1 MSTINHGPETG
12 SFNHRALMS
21 GRRFDPTAVLRTDQS
36 IHGLQPEAGYIWG
49 TLRDDEGGIYTIMR
63 RVPPRGPA
71 VDHGDGKHS
80 LGGKLLLTRSGH
92 GADQLELRREPRY
105 AVHSDDIV
113 IERGTDAAVL
123 GASEN
128 EHGKSMT
135 LRLSED
141 DFRYN
146 ETDVIDV
153 TGTMAATP
161 LQWFLPGRDESLL
174 YLTQTWRV
182 EGELIGK
189 RVRGFLFWEE
199 AWMREGARLYIDR
212 DPLLSAEY
220 LTWYSWAN
228 EWPDGCIEVGH
239 FLYGNDGFHVA
250 VRSDNAGTVHVGQTM
265 EAVVNRDPD
274 GYWHAGIDYIIDGEK
289 WRCDPEPHGRM
300 SGLGKIPNPQQEGYI
315 HRVGE
320 SRTPTTWMAWGESV
334 PANGEVRRW

>member
-1 MSTINHGPETG
+1 M
-12 SFNHRALMS
+12 
-21 GRRFDPTAVLRTDQS
+21 
-36 IHGLQPEAGYIWG
+36 EAGYIWG
-49 TLRDDEGGIYTIMR
+49 ALRDDEGGIYTIMR

-71 VDHGDGKHS
+71 DHGDGKHS

-141 DFRYN
+141 DFRYS

-161 LQWFLPGRDESLL
+161 LQWFRPAATNRCSTS
-174 YLTQTWRV
+174 TQTWRV

-189 RVRGFLFWEE
+189 RVRGFLS
-199 AWMREGARLYIDR
+199 GKKHGCARARGSTSTATRCCRPNNLGPGTHGR
-212 DPLLSAEY
+212 TNGPTAAS
-220 LTWYSWAN
+220 
-228 EWPDGCIEVGH
+228 
-239 FLYGNDGFHVA
+239 
-250 VRSDNAGTVHVGQTM
+250 RSVTSCTAMTASTSRWSDQTM
-265 EAVVNRDPD
+265 RAQFMWARQ
-274 GYWHAGIDYIIDGEK
+274 
-289 WRCDPEPHGRM
+289 WRPWSTEIPTATGTPESTTSSTARNGGVTP
-300 SGLGKIPNPQQEGYI
+300 
-315 HRVGE
+315 
-320 SRTPTTWMAWGESV
+320 SRTGVCQAWERFPIRSRRATFTVSESPERPRPGWLLKESV